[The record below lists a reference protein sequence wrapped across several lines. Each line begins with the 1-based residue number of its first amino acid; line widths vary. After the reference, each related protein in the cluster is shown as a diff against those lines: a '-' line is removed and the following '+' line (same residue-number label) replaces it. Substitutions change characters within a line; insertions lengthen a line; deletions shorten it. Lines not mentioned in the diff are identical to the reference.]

1 MEALGA
7 FAVIA
12 IPVGI
17 FLGILYSLSPLI
29 IMWQLGGIKQRLDK
43 GNKANGASH
52 IQRTAGE
59 TASVEISTELYREL
73 QKQNELTRQLLR
85 AYGHEPEA

>member
-29 IMWQLGGIKQRLDK
+29 IMWQLGGI
-43 GNKANGASH
+43 
-52 IQRTAGE
+52 
-59 TASVEISTELYREL
+59 
-73 QKQNELTRQLLR
+73 
-85 AYGHEPEA
+85 EP

>member
-1 MEALGA
+1 M
-7 FAVIA
+7 
-12 IPVGI
+12 
-17 FLGILYSLSPLI
+17 S
-29 IMWQLGGIKQRLDK
+29 DK